1 MIISY
6 ISGMGNSNA
15 RSLNNFISFE
25 HPRINRYE
33 NRDEGY
39 IYLYD
44 RERERDVSS
53 LYSMVRAIPKIFT
66 CPSELGPDRRT
77 RKDAVDLDFPRAKET
92 SRQSHEASCRRRTPE
107 SSAVTNPNL
116 VSQPPVEE
124 KGVDLE
130 STVCRERFFSLP

>member
-44 RERERDVSS
+44 RERER
-53 LYSMVRAIPKIFT
+53 R
-66 CPSELGPDRRT
+66 
-77 RKDAVDLDFPRAKET
+77 
-92 SRQSHEASCRRRTPE
+92 
-107 SSAVTNPNL
+107 L
-116 VSQPPVEE
+116 VSLFD
-124 KGVDLE
+124 GTRD
-130 STVCRERFFSLP
+130 S